1 MVLTLSMFVLRTGAH
16 AEESLVSRGSGK
28 PSSIEA
34 HRRNSS
40 LLTHRW
46 REMDSNL
53 RSPRSAAPLR
63 IAAAVQDQL
72 RFASQQAGGVDVQ
85 REVAPDSLGGIA
97 LDHALGIRTRPQALH
112 SRHPMSM
119 TA

>member
-1 MVLTLSMFVLRTGAH
+1 MTVLTEVLPPPCKT
-16 AEESLVSRGSGK
+16 SLGSR
-28 PSSIEA
+28 PSK
-34 HRRNSS
+34 R
-40 LLTHRW
+40 
-46 REMDSNL
+46 
-53 RSPRSAAPLR
+53 
-63 IAAAVQDQL
+63 
-72 RFASQQAGGVDVQ
+72 GGVDVQ